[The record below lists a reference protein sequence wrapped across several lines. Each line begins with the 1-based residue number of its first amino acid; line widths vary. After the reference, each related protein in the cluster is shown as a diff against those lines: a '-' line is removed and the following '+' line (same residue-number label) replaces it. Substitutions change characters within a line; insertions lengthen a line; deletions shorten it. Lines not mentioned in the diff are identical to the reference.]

1 MDKNRQLGTY
11 GDGIMTLGEVA
22 SYLRVSEKT
31 VLRMIRNSGIP
42 CAKVA
47 GQWRFI
53 RTVIDDWLLSKMR
66 GMPHNDLGK
75 MVKRDYDSVPLS
87 RLIRPAFIILD
98 LKPGM
103 KQEVIE
109 QLAQPFIAQRIV
121 SDKNDFIKR
130 LLGREKMV
138 STAVGRGIAIPH
150 VRSPGDNRPGG
161 PLLCIGI
168 CPEGT
173 DFEALDGKATRL
185 FFLVYTDSEVVHLRV
200 MAKLTAILRENDV
213 VKNIINSKSADEIVA
228 LLLQQEQRNLML
240 SGKRL

>member
-1 MDKNRQLGTY
+1 MDKNSQSGTY
-11 GDGIMTLGEVA
+11 GDRVMTLGEVA

-31 VLRMIRNSGIP
+31 VLRMIRDDRIP

-53 RTVIDDWLLSKMR
+53 RSVIDDWLFSKMR
-66 GMPHNDLGK
+66 VMPQNDLGK
-75 MVKRDYDSVPLS
+75 MVERDYDSVPLS
-87 RLIRPAFIILD
+87 RLIRPDFILQD
-98 LKPGM
+98 LKPGT

-109 QLAQPFIAQRIV
+109 QLAQPFMAQRIV

-138 STAVGRGIAIPH
+138 STAVGRGVAIPH

-168 CPEGT
+168 CRDGT

-185 FFLVYTDSEVVHLRV
+185 FFLFYTDSEVVHLRV
-200 MAKLTAILRENDV
+200 MAKLIAILREDDV

-228 LLLQQEQRNLML
+228 LLLQEEQRKLL
-240 SGKRL
+240 LA

>member
-1 MDKNRQLGTY
+1 MDKNSQSGTY

-31 VLRMIRNSGIP
+31 VLRMIRDNRIP

-47 GQWRFI
+47 GRWRFI

-66 GMPHNDLGK
+66 VMPQNDLGK
-75 MVKRDYDSVPLS
+75 MVERDYDSVPLS
-87 RLIRPAFIILD
+87 RLIRPDFILLD
-98 LKPGM
+98 LKPGT

-109 QLAQPFIAQRIV
+109 QLAQPFIAHQIV
-121 SDKNDFIKR
+121 SDKNDFIRR

-138 STAVGRGIAIPH
+138 STGVGRGIAIPH
-150 VRSPGDNRPGG
+150 VRRPGDNRPGG

-168 CPEGT
+168 CPDGT

-185 FFLVYTDSEVVHLRV
+185 FFLIYTDSEVVHLRV
-200 MAKLTAILRENDV
+200 MAKLTAILREDDV

-228 LLLQQEQRNLML
+228 LLLQQEQRKLML
-240 SGKRL
+240 L

>member
-1 MDKNRQLGTY
+1 MDKNSQSGTY
-11 GDGIMTLGEVA
+11 GDRVMTLGEVA

-31 VLRMIRNSGIP
+31 VLRMIRDDRIP

-53 RTVIDDWLLSKMR
+53 RSVIDDWLFSKMR
-66 GMPHNDLGK
+66 VMPQNDLGK
-75 MVKRDYDSVPLS
+75 MVERDYDSVPLS
-87 RLIRPAFIILD
+87 RLIRPDFILQD
-98 LKPGM
+98 LKPGT

-109 QLAQPFIAQRIV
+109 QLAQPFMAQRIV

-138 STAVGRGIAIPH
+138 STAVGRGVAIPH

-168 CPEGT
+168 CRDGT

-185 FFLVYTDSEVVHLRV
+185 FFLFYTDSEVVHLRV
-200 MAKLTAILRENDV
+200 MAKLTAILREDDV

-228 LLLQQEQRNLML
+228 LLLQEEQRKLL
-240 SGKRL
+240 LA